1 MNLLYG
7 QLINAGQAM
16 DLTTSAIEGQELA
29 SNNYALFEQNVE
41 LSNISSAIQNAANQG
56 LYSIAAWIR
65 YMDNY
70 KLLGFNG
77 YTLEGGVVRESL
89 APEKQ
94 KTWGLLSDRVTIS
107 WGTAK

>member
-7 QLINAGQAM
+7 QLINAGQAT

-41 LSNISSAIQNAANQG
+41 LSNISWAIQNAANQG
-56 LYSIAAWIR
+56 LYSTTVWIK
-65 YMDNY
+65 YADNY
-70 KLLGFNG
+70 KLLSLGG
-77 YTLEGGVVRESL
+77 YTLEGGVVREL
-89 APEKQ
+89 LPPEKQ